1 MANSLQFAVNKTNV
15 ESDIANIDYYIERL
29 SEIETSLVNEF
40 NEVKEYYITDSSNI
54 FFEKVDL
61 LIKNFTL
68 INSNLNGYKN
78 DLKKL
83 TTLVDE
89 QDILLTRKIE
99 SGMASIK

>member
-1 MANSLQFAVNKTNV
+1 MANGLQFAVNKTNV
-15 ESDIANIDYYIERL
+15 ESDVANIDYYIERL